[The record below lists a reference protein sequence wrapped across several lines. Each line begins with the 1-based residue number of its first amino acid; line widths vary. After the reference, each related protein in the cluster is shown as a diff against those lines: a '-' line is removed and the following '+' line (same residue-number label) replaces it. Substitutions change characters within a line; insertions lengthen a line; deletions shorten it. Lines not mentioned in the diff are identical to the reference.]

1 MSATTRVARLV
12 GGATAAGLAAAV
24 LFAGPAGAA
33 PADSHKV
40 WVCKYVDKPGVA
52 EVLKGGKNPISVD
65 YHSLGAASAQAAVG
79 SLFDDGQFLSYGIGV
94 DDGGTPPTLADCQ
107 GVPG

>member
-12 GGATAAGLAAAV
+12 GCATAAGLAAAV

-33 PADSHKV
+33 SADPHKV

-52 EVLKGGKNPISVD
+52 EVLKDGKNPISVD
-65 YHSLGAASAQAAVG
+65 YHSLRAASAQAAV
-79 SLFDDGQFLSYGIGV
+79 SSAFDDGQFLSYGIGV
-94 DDGGTPPTLADCQ
+94 DNGGTPPTIADC
-107 GVPG
+107 PGLPN

>member
-24 LFAGPAGAA
+24 LFAGPAGTA

-65 YHSLGAASAQAAVG
+65 YHSLGAASAKRQWAASSTTG
-79 SLFDDGQFLSYGIGV
+79 SS
-94 DDGGTPPTLADCQ
+94 
-107 GVPG
+107 

>member
-12 GGATAAGLAAAV
+12 GGATAAGLAVAV

-107 GVPG
+107 GIPG